1 MYRHRQSEIY
11 KSFAN
16 KNYIFFRNLVRKLL
30 KELFKNERSTLDK
43 FVENMPNRDRAFFR
57 VENYLNPFH
66 PTKIVDKVKAA
77 SADNLI
83 PMDKSRDMEKVQK
96 AIKKVYFSFRYF

>member
-1 MYRHRQSEIY
+1 M
-11 KSFAN
+11 
-16 KNYIFFRNLVRKLL
+16 
-30 KELFKNERSTLDK
+30 
-43 FVENMPNRDRAFFR
+43 
-57 VENYLNPFH
+57 NPFH

-96 AIKKVYFSFRYF
+96 AIKKVYFSFRMLIKCKFKSFSHLKILIPAA